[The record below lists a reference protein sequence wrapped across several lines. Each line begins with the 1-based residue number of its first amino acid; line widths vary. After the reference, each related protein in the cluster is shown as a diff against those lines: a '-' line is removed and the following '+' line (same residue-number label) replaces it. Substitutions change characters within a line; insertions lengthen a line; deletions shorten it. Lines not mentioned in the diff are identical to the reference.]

1 MAGLFHRPLHSSS
14 SVVVPALTLRRG
26 TAPGSRIPPD
36 SRSGPVPTA
45 PLAIENTHMPN
56 STDGQGP
63 ILLSATD
70 YKLPKTLPEGI
81 DKYTNFKEMAR
92 GGSAVLRTCFDQ
104 ITGRTVVMKSLL
116 KQFEMDPR
124 ENRRLLR
131 EARVTAQLQHPNT
144 VPVYEI
150 GRDHRQG
157 LYFTMKRVSGENFFE
172 ILKRVARDVPETV
185 GEFSLRRRVE
195 IVATAGLALMYAHAR
210 GVIHRDIKPENI
222 WVGNFGEVV
231 LLDWGVAK
239 VWGQPDDGPAPP
251 LLAEQQQAQVQALTM
266 AGDRPGTPLYMSPE
280 QVNVNRATVDERSDI
295 FSMGVVLYEVAA
307 LREPFRGRVIQ
318 ETFENI
324 IHDNPP
330 PPIHD
335 NPPPP
340 SQVRPQ
346 GGIPRRL
353 DEVVMKAI
361 SKSPADRF
369 QTMRQ
374 MLEALREIDYE
385 G

>member
-330 PPIHD
+330 PP
-335 NPPPP
+335 

-374 MLEALREIDYE
+374 MLEALRQVDYE
-385 G
+385 S